1 MEKVLSALK
10 MHVYIIHDFAIALY
24 RAIKSRLSHVIH
36 HPFSPILAI
45 IFRSSLSLHSGA
57 PADYLGSG
65 RKGKMFKNG
74 DGTGK
79 KKQPQDSSAIL

>member
-10 MHVYIIHDFAIALY
+10 MHVYIIHDFALALY

-45 IFRSSLSLHSGA
+45 IFL
-57 PADYLGSG
+57 
-65 RKGKMFKNG
+65 
-74 DGTGK
+74 
-79 KKQPQDSSAIL
+79 Q